1 MFKDLLK
8 QAEKYSLTN
17 LLWLTLLTLSDWVR
31 TEMYQLD
38 CT

>member
-8 QAEKYSLTN
+8 QAEKYSLIN
-17 LLWLTLLTLSDWVR
+17 LFWLTLLTLSDWVW
-31 TEMYQLD
+31 TEMYQID